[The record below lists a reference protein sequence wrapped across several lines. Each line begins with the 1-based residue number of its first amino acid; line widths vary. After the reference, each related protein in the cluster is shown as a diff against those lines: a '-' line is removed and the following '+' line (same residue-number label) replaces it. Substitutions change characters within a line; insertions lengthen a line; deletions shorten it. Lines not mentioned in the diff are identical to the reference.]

1 MSLTVEIV
9 AADREVWSGEAKQ
22 LSCRTIEG
30 ELGILAGH
38 APVLA
43 VLASGELHLDPVE
56 GERRTITVD
65 GGFLSVDH
73 DKVTVVAEKI
83 DAPALES

>member
-22 LSCRTIEG
+22 LSCRTVEG
-30 ELGILAGH
+30 DIGILTGH
-38 APVLA
+38 SPLLA
-43 VLASGELHLDPVE
+43 VLDSGEMHLDTVD
-56 GERRTITVD
+56 GQRRTLTVD

-73 DKVTVVAEKI
+73 DKVTVVAQTV
-83 DAPALES
+83 DAPGLDG